1 MFKLFDSVIK
11 PLLLYGSDVWGYRNT
26 GLDCIDKVM
35 LRYCRRLL
43 NVKATTSSFI
53 VHEECG
59 MLPPSVQCTIS
70 VLSFNN
76 RLHHMPANTIVNKVY
91 EELTRLHSVGFTTW
105 VTRVRELVTEYDTD
119 IAKMPSNFRS
129 ECKNVV
135 TDQFK
140 TEWTTKMQNANMYP
154 ILRTCS
160 KIKSSF
166 GIAPHLDTVK
176 NHTYRIAM
184 AQLRTSSRTLAIE
197 RGRYARPKLHIND
210 HPCNICGTME
220 DEIHFLIH
228 CLLYKHEWG
237 APFSNITR
245 IPWSIWRK

>member
-11 PLLLYGSDVWGYRNT
+11 PLLLYGSDVWGHRNT

-70 VLSFNN
+70 VLSFIN
-76 RLHHMPANTIVNKVY
+76 L
-91 EELTRLHSVGFTTW
+91 
-105 VTRVRELVTEYDTD
+105 RELVTEYDTD

-228 CLLYKHEWG
+228 CLLYKHKWG